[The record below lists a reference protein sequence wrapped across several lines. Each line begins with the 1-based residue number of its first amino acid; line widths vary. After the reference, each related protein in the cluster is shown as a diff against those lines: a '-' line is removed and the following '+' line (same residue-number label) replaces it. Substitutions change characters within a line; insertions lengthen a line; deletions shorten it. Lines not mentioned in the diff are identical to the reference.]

1 MIIIL
6 ILIFLIF
13 LVIKVFNFIILVKM
27 DLIWITNF
35 NGDFLYFQWIT
46 IFNGDGDLDLHLFF
60 INEINM

>member
-1 MIIIL
+1 
-6 ILIFLIF
+6 
-13 LVIKVFNFIILVKM
+13 M